1 MQGNARQNGRQGR
14 GGTIKKGNQKHREE
28 PVYPHARTIAEEGE
42 KQVDDD
48 YKSTRTTTEL
58 SPTPYFGYSL
68 VALADTHLHAIIKE
82 PISSFVCCHH
92 RLCID
97 WVCSTRCHALYTFI
111 SQPGRDRKKKPHFQ
125 AVSSSSHRRVDEKE
139 KRQYPNRWSH
149 LQISRIWMSKS
160 QRSSVSNREKTKNQP
175 VIAIV
180 SSLIQNSLL
189 DFLRFQQ
196 VR

>member
-1 MQGNARQNGRQGR
+1 MQGKARQNGRQGR

-97 WVCSTRCHALYTFI
+97 
-111 SQPGRDRKKKPHFQ
+111 
-125 AVSSSSHRRVDEKE
+125 
-139 KRQYPNRWSH
+139 
-149 LQISRIWMSKS
+149 
-160 QRSSVSNREKTKNQP
+160 
-175 VIAIV
+175 
-180 SSLIQNSLL
+180 
-189 DFLRFQQ
+189 
-196 VR
+196 

>member
-1 MQGNARQNGRQGR
+1 MSIRRFLYDARCILYLLCFDLLDLPREGVTTKKGNARQER

-97 WVCSTRCHALYTFI
+97 
-111 SQPGRDRKKKPHFQ
+111 
-125 AVSSSSHRRVDEKE
+125 
-139 KRQYPNRWSH
+139 
-149 LQISRIWMSKS
+149 
-160 QRSSVSNREKTKNQP
+160 
-175 VIAIV
+175 
-180 SSLIQNSLL
+180 
-189 DFLRFQQ
+189 
-196 VR
+196 